1 MLLNKQ
7 EILASVIENAQAGRR
22 AVAREALAELV
33 DNHLS
38 AGTDPDDL
46 KYYIFAAA
54 LAKRLESD
62 KAGDI
67 NLYLR
72 KFEHPQISLF
82 NLLAQHLPTVSLA
95 GRVANDL
102 LCRFLG
108 NREEV
113 TLLDIGIGTGQQELA
128 LLYEL
133 ARRGALPEYLT
144 IVAVEPSA
152 ASLREAERCLT
163 QAARTLQLPFTF
175 VPILAVA
182 EEMDEAQWATIADAA
197 AAKPLVVHAAFAAHH
212 VRDRVAGEC
221 ARDALFRRLRT
232 LGPEAVVLAEPNSDH
247 HTDVFPMRF
256 ENCWRHFSLTFE
268 LIGRLGVTQ
277 DECAAMKLFFARE
290 IEDILGN
297 AEETRCERHESTD
310 AWLSR
315 LTRCGFRPYRA
326 FDLTGRFDHPS
337 VSVVPREGYV
347 GLDYAGETLVS
358 VLCATSGDAGAAMA
372 AATSRTA
379 SRN

>member
-1 MLLNKQ
+1 
-7 EILASVIENAQAGRR
+7 V
-22 AVAREALAELV
+22 
-33 DNHLS
+33 
-38 AGTDPDDL
+38 
-46 KYYIFAAA
+46 
-54 LAKRLESD
+54 
-62 KAGDI
+62 
-67 NLYLR
+67 
-72 KFEHPQISLF
+72 
-82 NLLAQHLPTVSLA
+82 
-95 GRVANDL
+95 
-102 LCRFLG
+102 
-108 NREEV
+108 V
-113 TLLDIGIGTGQQELA
+113 TLLDIGIGTGQQVLA

-133 ARRGALPEYLT
+133 ARRGALPERLT
-144 IVAVEPSA
+144 IVAVEPSE

-163 QAARTLQLPFTF
+163 QAARILDVDFTF
-175 VPILAVA
+175 VPIVAVA
-182 EEMDEAQWATIADAA
+182 AEMNEAQWAKVTAV
-197 AAKPLVVHAAFAAHH
+197 PQSFVVHAAFAAHH

-247 HTDVFPMRF
+247 HTGVFPMRF

-268 LIGRLGVTQ
+268 LIGRLGLTDDEVT
-277 DECAAMKLFFARE
+277 AMKLFFARE